1 MQEKRPF
8 KKKENYRLVSV
19 LSAISRVFKKRMQKK
34 IVGYIETFLCS
45 YLCGYGKNLNTQQAL
60 LAIIENW
67 KKALDNKGFEGAL
80 LMDLSKAVGTINHA
94 LLIPKLHVNSF
105 GNDSLKLLYSYLNN
119 RWYRTKA
126 NQKFSAWKKL
136 SQGFLKG
143 LSLDLFYLIFI

>member
-67 KKALDNKGFEGAL
+67 KKALDNRFWRGF
-80 LMDLSKAVGTINHA
+80 
-94 LLIPKLHVNSF
+94 VN
-105 GNDSLKLLYSYLNN
+105 
-119 RWYRTKA
+119 
-126 NQKFSAWKKL
+126 
-136 SQGFLKG
+136 G
-143 LSLDLFYLIFI
+143 LV

>member
-1 MQEKRPF
+1 
-8 KKKENYRLVSV
+8 
-19 LSAISRVFKKRMQKK
+19 MQKK

-94 LLIPKLHVNSF
+94 LLIPKLHVNGFS
-105 GNDSLKLLYSYLNN
+105 NDSLKFLYSYLKN
-119 RWYRTKA
+119 RWYRTKV
-126 NQKFSAWKKL
+126 NQKFSTWKKL

-143 LSLDLFYLIFI
+143 LCLDLLYLIFI

>member
-8 KKKENYRLVSV
+8 KKKENYRPVSV

-45 YLCGYGKNLNTQQAL
+45 YLCGYGKNLNTEQAL

-94 LLIPKLHVNSF
+94 LLIPKLHVNGFS
-105 GNDSLKLLYSYLNN
+105 NDSLKFLYSYLKN
-119 RWYRTKA
+119 R
-126 NQKFSAWKKL
+126 
-136 SQGFLKG
+136 
-143 LSLDLFYLIFI
+143 